1 METPQAVVARVF
13 RQEGPRLRASLIAA
27 TRDFEL
33 AEDALSSAVMQALE
47 QWPAGGVPQKP
58 AGWLLE
64 VARRRAVDHIRRA
77 VRFRNREQAIEQL
90 TQLNAPAVDV
100 DATADASI
108 LERGSHG
115 VDDRL
120 RLIFTSCHPALA
132 PEVRVL
138 LTLQVVGGL
147 TAEEVARAF
156 LTPTAATE
164 KRLSRAKQKIRD
176 AGIPFEVPAQ
186 EELPERLQ
194 DVLHV
199 VYLIFN
205 EGYLASRG
213 EDLVR
218 QGLCDDAVRIGRLLR
233 GLMPREPEVL
243 GLLALMLLT
252 ASRAPTRCDDNGDL
266 VLLEDQDRSRWDAA
280 LIREGCAL
288 VEAALRLGRNGP
300 FQVQAAI
307 AALHA
312 EAPTAADTDWPQIA
326 ALYAALVGMANTPV
340 VRLNHAV
347 AVAMAH
353 GVDAGLSLVE
363 TLARQGTLEDYHL
376 LHATRADLLRRQNAY
391 SRALR
396 SYHRALALVTNDA
409 ERRFLRKRVQEMED
423 AIRNGGGP
431 SLA

>member
-1 METPQAVVARVF
+1 MTLTPQAVVARVF
-13 RQEGPRLRASLIAA
+13 REEGPQLRASLIAG
-27 TRDFEL
+27 TRDFQL
-33 AEDALSSAVMQALE
+33 AEDVLSAAVMQALE
-47 QWPAGGVPQKP
+47 QWPTAGVPHKP
-58 AGWLLE
+58 AAWLLE

-77 VRFRNREQAIEQL
+77 VRFRNREDAIAQL
-90 TQLNAPAVDV
+90 THATSNAVDV
-100 DATADASI
+100 DAAADASV
-108 LERGSHG
+108 LERGPQAA
-115 VDDRL
+115 DDRL

-132 PEVRVL
+132 PDVRVL

-147 TAEEVARAF
+147 TAEDVARAF
-156 LTPTAATE
+156 LAPLAATE

-176 AGIPFEVPAQ
+176 AGIPFEIPPA
-186 EELPERLQ
+186 EALPQRLQ

-205 EGYLASRG
+205 EGYLAARG

-218 QGLCDDAVRIGRLLR
+218 HGLCDDAIRIGRLLHV
-233 GLMPREPEVL
+233 LMPKEPEVQ

-252 ASRAPTRCDDNGDL
+252 ASRAKARVDDAGDL
-266 VLLEDQDRSRWDAA
+266 VLLEDQDRARWDQQLMAQG
-280 LIREGCAL
+280 RAL

-307 AALHA
+307 AAVHA
-312 EAPTAADTDWPQIA
+312 DAATAAETDWPQIA

-353 GVDAGLSLVE
+353 GVEAGLSLVE

-376 LHATRADLLRRQNAY
+376 LHATRADLLRRQGDDA
-391 SRALR
+391 RALR
-396 SYHRALALVTNDA
+396 SYKKALEMVSNDA
-409 ERRFLRKRVQEMED
+409 ERRFLEKRVAQME
-423 AIRNGGGP
+423 
-431 SLA
+431 LALKEPKPAG